1 MNHFSSKVVNLY
13 EKKFMKSLTIHNI
26 DIQLMQIIEA
36 KAAEWGLSLNKTIK
50 RLLKEHLSNEP
61 VQKDANPF
69 NEIAGKWSATE
80 HKAFEKNT
88 AQFNEIDKTL
98 WQ

>member
-1 MNHFSSKVVNLY
+1 MW
-13 EKKFMKSLTIHNI
+13 KKEAMKSLTVHNI
-26 DIQLMQIIEA
+26 DVQLMQIIET

-50 RLLKEHLSNEP
+50 KLLQDQLMP
-61 VQKDANPF
+61 GPPQRDDNPF
-69 NEIAGKWSATE
+69 NEIAGKWSTAA

-88 AQFNEIDKTL
+88 AQFSQVDDSL